1 MNILHLDAS
10 PQGIA
15 ASASRKLSAAAVAR
29 LQAKHASATVTCRD
43 LSTHAPGHLNGL
55 ELSGFFTPA
64 DQWNDAQKTAMA
76 PNLDI
81 LNEFLAADVIVIGTP
96 MYNFG
101 VPSSLKA
108 WIDRVVRA
116 GVTFKYGANGPE
128 GLVTGKSLVILSS
141 RGGVYSNTDWG
152 RALDHQEQYLQDVLG
167 FLGVKDCTRIRA
179 EGTSMG
185 PDMLKMAMDKA
196 MEQIAAL

>member
-1 MNILHLDAS
+1 
-10 PQGIA
+10 
-15 ASASRKLSAAAVAR
+15 
-29 LQAKHASATVTCRD
+29 
-43 LSTHAPGHLNGL
+43 
-55 ELSGFFTPA
+55 
-64 DQWNDAQKTAMA
+64 MA